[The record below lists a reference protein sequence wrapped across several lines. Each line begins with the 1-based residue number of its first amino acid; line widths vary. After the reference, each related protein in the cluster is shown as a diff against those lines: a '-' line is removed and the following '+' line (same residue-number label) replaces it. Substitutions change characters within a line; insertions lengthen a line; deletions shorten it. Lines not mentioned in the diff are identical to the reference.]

1 MKILLFILS
10 LFTTLTAFSAQRVIS
25 TAPSVTNIIKALGKE
40 DILVG
45 VSPYCESL
53 KKLPVVGTGLA
64 FNYERALSLKTDL
77 VIIPKLAVSDLDK
90 KLKKMKI
97 PTLLVDH
104 DSVSGVMESVLKI
117 SEALDVKEK
126 GQLIFNKMVL
136 ESKKRKRTNLKAL
149 FVVSA
154 DVSNGKIK
162 DMYVAGR
169 RGLYGELVVLAGHV
183 NAASE
188 LATGYPKINL
198 ENLIK
203 INPDIIFYLSSKDM
217 PKDFPNAI
225 KSVKG
230 INAVSH
236 KRIIEISGTDFGVP
250 DQNISKLVEVLGAY
264 RID

>member
-1 MKILLFILS
+1 MKILLITLS
-10 LFTTLTAFSAQRVIS
+10 LFTSLSAYSAQRVIS

-40 DILVG
+40 ELIVG
-45 VSPYCESL
+45 VSPYCEISE
-53 KKLPVVGTGLA
+53 KLPVVGTGLA

-90 KLKKMKI
+90 RLKKMNI
-97 PTLLVDH
+97 PTLVVDH
-104 DSVSGVMESVLKI
+104 DSISGVMESVLKI

-126 GQLIFNKMVL
+126 GQVIFDRMIT
-136 ESKKRKRTNLKAL
+136 ESKKRKRSNLKAL

-169 RGLYGELVVLAGHV
+169 RGLYGEIVVLAGHLNV
-183 NAASE
+183 ASE

-203 INPDIIFYLSSKDM
+203 LNPDIIFYLSSKDM
-217 PKDFPNAI
+217 PKDFSNAMRSI
-225 KSVKG
+225 KG
-230 INAVSH
+230 INAVSNN
-236 KRIIEISGTDFGVP
+236 RVIEISGAEFGVP
-250 DQNISKLVEVLGAY
+250 DHNISKLVEVMGAY